1 MYLYGPTN
9 KACCC
14 ITFYNQICQKNCKN
28 ESFRSLTS
36 SKKNRQFSKLLKGSE
51 VKGLFVCIINHLL

>member
-9 KACCC
+9 KAFCCN
-14 ITFYNQICQKNCKN
+14 TFSTKNEKKNCKN

-36 SKKNRQFSKLLKGSE
+36 PKKKRQLGKLPKGSE
-51 VKGLFVCIINHLL
+51 VKGLFVCIINHLF